1 MTPAAPAANGIQ
13 VPPER
18 GCVLCRYGAFDSAG
32 ERTCT
37 CPDAGLPAPT
47 PVVLVRDARG
57 ACGPD
62 ARFLDF
68 PGLHS

>member
-1 MTPAAPAANGIQ
+1 MTPAASPANGIQ

-18 GCVLCRYGAFDSAG
+18 GCVLCRYGAFDDAG

-57 ACGPD
+57 ACGPE

>member
-1 MTPAAPAANGIQ
+1 MTPAAPVANWIQ
-13 VPPER
+13 VPPQR
-18 GCVLCRYGAFDSAG
+18 GCVLCRYGALDDAD
-32 ERTCT
+32 ERT

-47 PVVLVRDARG
+47 SVVLVRDARG

-62 ARFLDF
+62 ARLLDF

>member
-1 MTPAAPAANGIQ
+1 
-13 VPPER
+13 
-18 GCVLCRYGAFDSAG
+18 VLCRYGAYDSTG

-68 PGLHS
+68 PGLYS